1 MPTYDYFCQKC
12 DTTIEIIHSIKDTDI
27 KFCETCQSELRK
39 LISPGC
45 YVANAYS
52 AHGTLADHKEMN
64 HTKKVKDLERA
75 IKKRRNLFGSAD
87 VGDPSDKPDPRH
99 IVRRGKTIGGQHIE
113 VDKKA
118 FIKAAAKDD
127 YTVNKAIQA
136 LKKNKNDKKI

>member
-12 DTTIEIIHSIKDTDI
+12 NETIELVLSIKNSDI
-27 KFCETCQSELRK
+27 QICETCKSEMQR
-39 LISPGC
+39 LISSGS
-45 YVANAYS
+45 YFASSMN
-52 AHGTLADHKEMN
+52 GTLADHKEVN
-64 HTKKVKDLERA
+64 HTKRVKDLDRA
-75 IKKRRNLFGSAD
+75 IKKRKKLFGSTD
-87 VGDPSDKPDPRH
+87 VGDPVDKPDPKH

-136 LKKNKNDKKI
+136 LKKSKNDKKN